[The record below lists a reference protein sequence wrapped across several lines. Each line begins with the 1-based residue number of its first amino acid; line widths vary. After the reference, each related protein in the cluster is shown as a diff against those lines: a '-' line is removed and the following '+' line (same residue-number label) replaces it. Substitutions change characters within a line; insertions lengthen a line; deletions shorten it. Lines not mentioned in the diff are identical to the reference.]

1 MNDCV
6 ASMAEALLKKN
17 SRATMKLT
25 EKVYVCILPMLHIYK
40 GDTDVHFLLYLKRL
54 PTVSM
59 SSSPLVYSL
68 SRECEND

>member
-25 EKVYVCILPMLHIYK
+25 EKVYVCILQMLHIYK
-40 GDTDVHFLLYLKRL
+40 GDTDVHFLLYLEIAYCFYVVK
-54 PTVSM
+54 
-59 SSSPLVYSL
+59 SS
-68 SRECEND
+68 CI